1 MWIIT
6 DKERDNAEMRWLNKS
21 EAPRLRMEDTPNSE
35 VYFGAERGSRSG
47 KGAKTEDTW
56 ARRFQEFKQPLSDDI
71 VVYQR
76 FFALAAR

>member
-1 MWIIT
+1 
-6 DKERDNAEMRWLNKS
+6 
-21 EAPRLRMEDTPNSE
+21 MEDTPNSE